1 VIGQSLR
8 IVTLTGVRRWIASA
22 FRKQQTSFFWS
33 ALMVVLAALSAAS
46 MAALAQGIP
55 ASTPAQQASR
65 APRAVQAQR
74 FLAERGFG
82 SAQAGEAQVRM
93 RPALSSEL
101 SQVAPQGAGAGS
113 ATWQALGPN
122 EVISPNFGLVTGRV
136 SSIAMDP
143 SDSTGNKVYLG
154 TTGGGV
160 WVSQNAGTSSASSV
174 VFSPL
179 TDAVGALSTAR
190 DASISIGAVT
200 VQPGATGVVLA
211 GTGDPNDALDSY
223 YGAGILRSTDG
234 GNTWSLI
241 QSTSDQQLSFV
252 GEGFAGFAWS
262 SVNQQLVVAAVSQ
275 AYEGDL
281 ANAVRPNVSY
291 QGLYYSS
298 DSGATWALA
307 RITDPGG
314 SDVQGPGDAFAV
326 PDGNAATSVVW
337 NPMRQMFVAAV
348 RYHGYYQSTDGAT
361 WTRLTSQPGASL
373 TTQLCPTN
381 VGSVGSIACPIFRG
395 TLAVNPSTGDTFA
408 WTVDANNQDQGIWQD
423 QCSISAGACTNQTI
437 SFAKQWNTSALET
450 TTPLGSVTIANGDYD
465 LALAAVPSGQDT
477 ILLAGGNDV
486 WKCSLASSCVWR
498 NTTNATTCMS
508 AQVAPYQ
515 HAFAWNPSN
524 ALEIFIG
531 NDSGLWRSTDGIG
544 ESGSVCNATDDTH
557 FENLNS
563 GLGSLAEVVSMSE
576 VTTSPYTMMAAL
588 GVNGTAGVKST
599 TGTTSQWAQVLGG
612 EGGPVAIDPTN
623 SANWYVNN
631 GAGVSIHKCSQSGNC
646 TPAGFGV
653 TPVVTDADV
662 KGDGDI
668 MTAPAPFLVDPLD
681 STQLLVGTCRVWR
694 GPADGSAWNSSNA
707 ISNFLDGI
715 SGSGSCSGDALIR
728 TVAAMALPAGGEVI
742 YAGIYGAVDG
752 GATRAGHV
760 FSATYNPSASSMPT
774 WQDLTFAPV
783 INDTVGMNAFGLDIS
798 SITIDSHDATGNT
811 VYVTVEGFATP
822 TEQVRSIYRS
832 TDGGAHWATITSNL
846 PPFPASSLAIDPQD
860 ANTVYIA
867 TDAGVYSTRQVA
879 TCATLA
885 SNCWA
890 AYGTGL
896 PKAPVVQLSAAPT
909 TVSPSVL
916 VAATYGRG
924 IWQIPLWTAA
934 VPPTTATVSPTS
946 LTFASQA
953 YGTTSSAQ
961 TVTLTNTG
969 ANPLTPTAIT
979 ITGDFGETDNCTG
992 TTINAGAACSIQ
1004 VSFTPT
1010 QAGTRTG
1017 QVTISANVSGSS
1029 LTVAL
1034 SGTGQAPGNFQ
1045 VTPPKVSFGQV
1056 EVGTTSSALQV
1067 TVTNSGAAA
1076 IPVSSATATSPF
1088 VLQSNACGNS
1098 IAANSSCAL
1107 AFQFAPTQAGDAT
1120 GTFTLVDA
1128 VGTQTVALSGTGE
1141 APPTDTL
1148 SVTSLTFSATI
1159 VGQTSGAQSVTLTN
1173 SGGMPLTSIS
1183 PSVTGPFQV
1192 SSNCGGQLAGNS
1204 SCSMSVSF
1212 SPTAAGTQTGTLT
1225 VSDAIRT
1232 QTVSLTGTGLQAP
1245 VISLNPSSLSFGT
1258 QQVGVAGSPLT
1269 LTVNN
1274 TGGAPMANVGFQV
1287 SGQASGSFA
1296 IGSSTCGATLSN
1308 GSSCTAQVV
1317 FTPATAGA
1325 NIATLTVSSST
1336 LAVKAAQAGLH
1347 GTGQAASGL
1356 NVSPTEMAFSED
1368 TLGQSSAAQIATIS
1382 NTSSASASGL
1392 VISATPPFSVTQNT
1406 CGTSLGG
1413 NASCSVGIVF
1423 TPTASGGVTGVL
1435 TVSSPTTN
1443 SATVALAGTSG
1454 AAGAVQVQP
1463 ALLNF
1468 PTTGIGASSG
1478 AQTVT
1483 VTNTGSVALSS
1494 FALFVSTGFQISGTT
1509 CTSTLAV
1516 GANCSI
1522 SVTFNP
1528 ASAGQANGNLTIA
1541 SSSLAASQQ
1550 VSLSGMGF
1558 DFTLGLSGST
1568 SQTVASGQ
1576 TANFTVTMTPM
1587 NGSSGTFTFACGSL
1601 PANASCSFNP
1611 SSEQVSANATGSV
1624 TVQVATGH
1632 ASASVQRPK
1641 VGWGAAPLLCGF
1653 VLLPLA
1659 IRRKRKTLI
1668 LLAVLAIVSGGASSC
1683 GGGGGGSSGSH
1694 GGSNTPPGT
1703 YTIPLT
1709 ATANGISHQVSL
1721 SLTVD

>member
-1 VIGQSLR
+1 MVI
-8 IVTLTGVRRWIASA
+8 
-22 FRKQQTSFFWS
+22 
-33 ALMVVLAALSAAS
+33 LAALSAVS
-46 MAALAQGIP
+46 VVALAQIVP
-55 ASTPAQQASR
+55 ASTTAQQASR
-65 APRAVQAQR
+65 PPRVVQAQR
-74 FLAERGFG
+74 FLSQRGFG
-82 SAQAGEAQVRM
+82 ANTAGTAQIRIQPAISQATAQ
-93 RPALSSEL
+93 SS
-101 SQVAPQGAGAGS
+101 GAGS

-143 SDSTGNKVYLG
+143 SDSTGNKVYVG

-160 WVSQNAGTSSASSV
+160 WVSQNAGTSNVSSV

-241 QSTSDQQLSFV
+241 QSTGDSQLSFV

-262 SVNQQLVVAAVSQ
+262 SVNPQLVVAAVSQ

-281 ANAVRPNVSY
+281 TNAVRPNVSY

-298 DSGATWALA
+298 DSGATWTLA
-307 RITDPGG
+307 RITDPSG

-337 NPMRQMFVAAV
+337 NPVRQLFVAAV

-361 WTRLTSQPGASL
+361 WMRLTSQPGASL
-373 TTQLCPTN
+373 TTTLCPTN
-381 VGSVGSIACPIFRG
+381 IGSVGSIACPIFRG

-423 QCSISAGACTNQTI
+423 QCSISAGACTSQTI

-450 TTPLGSVTIANGDYD
+450 NTPLGSVTLANGDYN

-515 HAFAWNPSN
+515 HALAWNPSN

-531 NDSGLWRSTDGIG
+531 NDSGLWRSTDAIG

-557 FENLNS
+557 FQNLNS

-599 TGTTSQWAQVLGG
+599 TGTTSQWPQVLGG

-653 TPVVTDADV
+653 TPVVTDTDV
-662 KGDGDI
+662 KGDGDT

-728 TVAAMALPAGGEVI
+728 TLAAMALPAGGEVI
-742 YAGIYGAVDG
+742 YAGMYGAADG
-752 GATRAGHV
+752 GATLAGHV
-760 FSATYNPSASSMPT
+760 LSATFSPSAGSMPT
-774 WQDLTFAPV
+774 WQDLTADPV
-783 INDTVGMNAFGLDIS
+783 TNDTVGMNAFGLDIS
-798 SITIDSHDATGNT
+798 NLTIDPHDATGNT

-822 TEQVRSIYRS
+822 SEQVRAIYRS

-846 PPFPASSLAIDPQD
+846 PPFPASSLVVDPQD
-860 ANTVYIA
+860 ANTVYVA
-867 TDAGVYSTRQVA
+867 TDAGVYSTRQVG
-879 TCATLA
+879 TCATAA

-934 VPPTTATVSPTS
+934 VPPTTATVTPTS

-961 TVTLTNTG
+961 TLTLTNTG
-969 ANPLTPTAIT
+969 TNPLTPTAIAV
-979 ITGDFGETDNCTG
+979 TGDFSETDNCAG
-992 TTINAGAACSIQ
+992 STINAGATCTIQ
-1004 VSFTPT
+1004 VSFTPM

-1029 LTVAL
+1029 LTVGL

-1045 VTPPKVSFGQV
+1045 IAPPALNFGQA
-1056 EVGTTSSALQV
+1056 EVATTSSALQV
-1067 TVTNSGAAA
+1067 TVTNSGPSA
-1076 IPVSSATATSPF
+1076 IPVTSATATSPY
-1088 VLQSNACGNS
+1088 VLRSNACGNS
-1098 IAANSSCAL
+1098 IAANSSCAIAL
-1107 AFQFAPTQAGDAT
+1107 QFAPTQAGSVT

-1128 VGTQTVALSGTGE
+1128 AGTQTVALNGTGE

-1148 SVTSLTFSATI
+1148 SATSLTFSATI
-1159 VGQTSGAQSVTLTN
+1159 VGQTSSAQGVTLTN
-1173 SGGMPLTSIS
+1173 SGGMPLSSIS

-1204 SCSMSVSF
+1204 SCSISVLF

-1232 QTVSLTGTGLQAP
+1232 QTVALSGTGLQAP
-1245 VISLNPSSLSFGT
+1245 VISLSPPSLSFGT
-1258 QQVGVAGSPLT
+1258 QQVGAASSPLT

-1287 SGQASGSFA
+1287 VGQNSGSFA
-1296 IGSSTCGATLSN
+1296 IGSTTCGAALAN
-1308 GSSCTAQVV
+1308 GSNCTAQVV

-1325 NIATLTVSSST
+1325 NIASLTVSSST
-1336 LAVKAAQAGLH
+1336 LGVKAVQAHLS
-1347 GTGQAASGL
+1347 GTGQAAAGL
-1356 NVSPTEMAFSED
+1356 NVDPTEMTFSED
-1368 TLGQSSAAQIATIS
+1368 TLGQSSTAQIVTIS
-1382 NTSSASASGL
+1382 NTSSASANSL
-1392 VISATPPFSVTQNT
+1392 VLNVTPPFSLTQNT
-1406 CGTSLGG
+1406 CGTSLAP

-1423 TPTASGGVTGVL
+1423 TPAAGGAVTGTL
-1435 TVSSPTTN
+1435 TVSSLATN
-1443 SATVALAGTSG
+1443 SASVALTGTSG
-1454 AAGAVQVQP
+1454 AAGAMQVQP
-1463 ALLNF
+1463 SLLNF
-1468 PTTGIGASSG
+1468 PTTGVGTSSV

-1483 VTNTGSVALSS
+1483 VTNTGSVPLNSLALS
-1494 FALFVSTGFQISGTT
+1494 VSSGFQLSGTT
-1509 CTSTLAV
+1509 CTSALAV

-1522 SVTFNP
+1522 NVTFNP
-1528 ASAGQANGNLTIA
+1528 SNAGQANGNLTLA

-1550 VSLSGMGF
+1550 VPLSGMGF

-1568 SQTVASGQ
+1568 SETVASGQ
-1576 TANFTVTMTPM
+1576 TANFTVTLTPM
-1587 NGSSGTFTFACGSL
+1587 NGSSGTFTFACGAL

-1632 ASASVQRPK
+1632 ASASVRRPDF
-1641 VGWGAAPLLCGF
+1641 GWGAAPLLCGF

-1659 IRRKRKTLI
+1659 VWRKRRTLI
-1668 LLAVLAIVSGGASSC
+1668 LLAVLGILAGGASSC
-1683 GGGGGGSSGSH
+1683 GGGGGGGGSGAG

-1703 YTIPLT
+1703 YTIGVT
-1709 ATANGISHQVSL
+1709 ATADGVSHQVSL